1 MSTFKESAARMA
13 ERLRL
18 MKRLQQLHREMGDE
32 EVLLPI
38 QDLFSAGDQ
47 AALDAYERE
56 LNEHLGNRPL
66 PFEQVAS

>member
-1 MSTFKESAARMA
+1 MKDFRASAAKMA
-13 ERLRL
+13 ECLRD
-18 MKRLQQLHREMGDE
+18 MKRLQQSHRDMGDE

-66 PFEQVAS
+66 PFEQVA